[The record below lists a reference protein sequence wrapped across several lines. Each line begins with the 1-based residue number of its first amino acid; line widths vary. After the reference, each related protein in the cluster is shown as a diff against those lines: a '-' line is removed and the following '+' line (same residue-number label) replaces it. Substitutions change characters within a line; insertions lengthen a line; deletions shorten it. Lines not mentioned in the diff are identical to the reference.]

1 MDWDPL
7 DIKEEILD
15 LGEPG
20 FFEIEDTNGKI
31 IKEFVNT
38 EKNSSL
44 VVCKYREHLQSV
56 GL

>member
-20 FFEIEDTNGKI
+20 FFEIEDTNGEI
-31 IKEFVNT
+31 IKEFVKT
-38 EKNSSL
+38 EKNSRFHMKEQIHIYGPIL
-44 VVCKYREHLQSV
+44 C
-56 GL
+56 